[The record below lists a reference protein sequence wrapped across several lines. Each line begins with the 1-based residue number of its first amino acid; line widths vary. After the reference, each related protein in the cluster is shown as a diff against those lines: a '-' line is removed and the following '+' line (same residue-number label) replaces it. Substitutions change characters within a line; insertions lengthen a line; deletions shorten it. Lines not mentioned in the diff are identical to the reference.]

1 MSHFKI
7 VSSLRQLYLIRDQCW
22 TNPATFVDASLS
34 WVLWLKRFPARRTL
48 EIVAALLCSL
58 WSPSWPVTMSIS
70 NCSPSMLSAW
80 LLPSPSPEARSKNLY
95 DSRQRHKTFYYKRS
109 DFKQRV
115 CVSVYL
121 SELRAGLGVCRGRSA
136 MQKSSTVNFPSFL
149 SAPYIAITLPEREEM
164 PRHARHII
172 IAVFEWFNTE
182 HLIGDSGINQ
192 NVLTSR
198 TVLTCDTL
206 VSVNFALQFDSLE
219 LVFQD

>member
-115 CVSVYL
+115 CVCLFTCQSWGQVLVSAEEDQPCKNPQLWTSHHSFQLHILQSHYL
-121 SELRAGLGVCRGRSA
+121 REKRCHD
-136 MQKSSTVNFPSFL
+136 MQ
-149 SAPYIAITLPEREEM
+149 
-164 PRHARHII
+164 
-172 IAVFEWFNTE
+172 
-182 HLIGDSGINQ
+182 
-192 NVLTSR
+192 
-198 TVLTCDTL
+198 DTL
-206 VSVNFALQFDSLE
+206 L
-219 LVFQD
+219 